1 MVLRNMFDQRP
12 VTLIYFTEVD
22 NHIHLRTYSSPHL
35 VRSLY

>member
-12 VTLIYFTEVD
+12 VTLIYFNEVD
-22 NHIHLRTYSSPHL
+22 NHINLRTYSSSHL